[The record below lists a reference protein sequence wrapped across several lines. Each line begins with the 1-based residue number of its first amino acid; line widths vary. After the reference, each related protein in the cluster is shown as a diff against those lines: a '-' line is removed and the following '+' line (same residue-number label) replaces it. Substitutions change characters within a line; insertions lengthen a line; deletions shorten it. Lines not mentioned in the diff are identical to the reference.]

1 MNTTVELPIWVVLLL
16 LALAVI
22 WLLQHLL
29 LPSIRWFF
37 RYRANRVIDEVNNRL
52 ALKIPSF
59 KLTKRE
65 VLIDRLC
72 HHPQTLDMVDQLSL
86 IHI

>member
-1 MNTTVELPIWVVLLL
+1 MNSTVELPIWAVLLL

-59 KLTKRE
+59 KWS
-65 VLIDRLC
+65 I
-72 HHPQTLDMVDQLSL
+72 SL
-86 IHI
+86 PPSVAFLAPH